1 MLTPRRGTDRKLVRQ
16 LLTLDGGP
24 VRPQPFVSGL
34 LPSCG
39 TSLRH
44 CSSGRSEPPGFADC
58 IILLPPLH
66 HPAHLWHLT
75 FQATMN
81 SVHWYGAYK
90 REPDRKSV
98 VQGKSGS
105 VS

>member
-58 IILLPPLH
+58 IILLQPLH
-66 HPAHLWHLT
+66 HPAHLDR
-75 FQATMN
+75 N
-81 SVHWYGAYK
+81 SVVSG
-90 REPDRKSV
+90 KSV
-98 VQGKSGS
+98 S
-105 VS
+105 VRVDLGVSRIMKKKTQKYN

>member
-1 MLTPRRGTDRKLVRQ
+1 MLTPIRGTDRKLVRQ

-58 IILLPPLH
+58 IILLQPLH

-75 FQATMN
+75 FQANMN
-81 SVHWYGAYK
+81 SVRPEERRVGK
-90 REPDRKSV
+90 ECVSTCKSRL
-98 VQGKSGS
+98 SAES
-105 VS
+105 